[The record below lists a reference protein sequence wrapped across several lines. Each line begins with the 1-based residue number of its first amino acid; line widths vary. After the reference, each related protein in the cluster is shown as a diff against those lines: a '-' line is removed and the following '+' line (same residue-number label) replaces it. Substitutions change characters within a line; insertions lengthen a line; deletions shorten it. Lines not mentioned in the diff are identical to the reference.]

1 MLRNLHFFD
10 GIDTAELEAF
20 SRAVANVE
28 SGDVITLDF
37 CNGGGSVFHGI
48 AICDMM
54 TNARAKGAKFI
65 SNIWGYAA
73 SAACLVALS
82 ADEVYMSPNAAL
94 MYHSAWCPFDS
105 DDPAI
110 PLANSIQQTILSKRI
125 ARISSKDFNGED
137 HWVTASQALEL
148 GIIDNII
155 GNASSVEDS
164 QDIRVAARFIWR
176 TEMSKEPIKAEDV
189 RKEEE
194 AKAECSEK
202 EEAKAECPVEEE
214 KKNAPEAESGCG
226 EENKDAPKA
235 EDLDILE
242 MIAKRLEDIEKRLSV
257 LEGAGNKADEAN
269 PEPAPSA
276 SARRKALM
284 QKLSAVCAPMPSV
297 TVKPVAVAETPDEEA
312 KRFKATYKNFDAL
325 MADFI
330 KRK

>member
-1 MLRNLHFFD
+1 MTTPVMEMGMLRNLHFFD

-20 SRAVANVE
+20 SRAVANAS

-54 TNARAKGAKFI
+54 NDARAKGAKFI

-94 MYHSAWCPFDS
+94 MYHSAWCVGEC

-155 GNASSVEDS
+155 GNSTSVEDL
-164 QDIRVAARFIWR
+164 QDIRVAAQFIYGGR
-176 TEMSKEPIKAEDV
+176 KMAEILKAEAAQEM
-189 RKEEE
+189 EE
-194 AKAECSEK
+194 K
-202 EEAKAECPVEEE
+202 EEE
-214 KKNAPEAESGCG
+214 KKDAPEAESGCD
-226 EENKDAPKA
+226 ENKEAPKA
-235 EDLDILE
+235 EDGDIDILE
-242 MIAKRLEDIEKRLSV
+242 AIVQRLEGIERRLAV
-257 LEGAGNKADEAN
+257 LEGEGKKADDEG
-269 PEPAPSA
+269 EPAPSA

-297 TVKPVAVAETPDEEA
+297 AVKPVAVAETPDEEA

>member
-1 MLRNLHFFD
+1 MTTPVMEMGMLRNLHFFD

-20 SRAVANVE
+20 SRAVANAS

-54 TNARAKGAKFI
+54 NDARAKGAKFI

-94 MYHSAWCPFDS
+94 MYHSAWCVGEC

-125 ARISSKDFNGED
+125 ARISSKDFEGDD

-155 GNASSVEDS
+155 GNSTSVEDL
-164 QDIRVAARFIWR
+164 QDIRVAAQFIYGGR
-176 TEMSKEPIKAEDV
+176 KMAEILKAEAAQEM
-189 RKEEE
+189 EE
-194 AKAECSEK
+194 K
-202 EEAKAECPVEEE
+202 EEE
-214 KKNAPEAESGCG
+214 KKDAPEAESGCD
-226 EENKDAPKA
+226 ENKEEPKA
-235 EDLDILE
+235 EDGDIDILE
-242 MIAKRLEDIEKRLSV
+242 AIVQRLEGIERRLDV
-257 LEGAGNKADEAN
+257 LEGEGKKADDEGA
-269 PEPAPSA
+269 PAPSA
-276 SARRKALM
+276 SARRKALL
-284 QKLSAVCAPMPSV
+284 QKLNAVCAPMPSV
-297 TVKPVAVAETPDEEA
+297 AVKPVAVAETPDEEA